1 MRSSYNI
8 NQDLTYRVYSHLIKE
23 KTLMLYIEVSSQ
35 SYLTLAPLPAAGERT
50 LSIEYRRVGI
60 HVNEREIIVA
70 RDL

>member
-1 MRSSYNI
+1 
-8 NQDLTYRVYSHLIKE
+8 
-23 KTLMLYIEVSSQ
+23 MLYIEVSSQ